1 MPDETVLEDKP
12 TDDTPADDVTS
23 STPADS
29 DVSPDDKTDPNPDP
43 DASSNEEGKATDDP
57 DSPQVQ
63 DWVETAARGDEKRLE
78 RLKRFTDPG
87 ALLDSY
93 LSLEEKLSKR
103 GVMLPGKD
111 ATEDEIKAFNKSI
124 GVPETPDKYK
134 VELKIPE
141 GEELDE
147 EDTSILS
154 SATEALH
161 KQGGILAHPQ
171 VVQAFQQM
179 YVDMR
184 AEADAQTLARAE
196 AFHQEAQATMDK
208 EWGAE
213 KDRNV
218 KFAGGVIDRF
228 GEDGIKGEEGLLRMR
243 MEDGTRLGDYMPFV
257 RMMAKIGREYGD
269 DPLFADISAK
279 SGNALQTMQDRKAE
293 IMSLRANGKFKEY
306 DAAAEELEQIEQAL
320 ARHTKRQP

>member
-1 MPDETVLEDKP
+1 MADETVLEEKP

-63 DWVETAARGDEKRLE
+63 DWVETAARGDEKRLA
-78 RLKRFTDPG
+78 RLKLWTDPG
-87 ALLDSY
+87 AMLDSY
-93 LSLEEKLSKR
+93 LELERKINQR
-103 GVMLPGKD
+103 GIMLPGKD
-111 ATEDEIKAFNKSI
+111 ATEADLAAFNKSI

-134 VELKIPE
+134 VELNIPE

-154 SATEALH
+154 TATEALH

-184 AEADAQTLARAE
+184 AEADAQTLARAD
-196 AFHQEAQATMDK
+196 AFHQETLATMEK
-208 EWGAE
+208 EWGSE
-213 KDRNV
+213 KDRNI
-218 KFAGGVIDRF
+218 KFANGVIDRF
-228 GEDGIKGEEGLLRMR
+228 GEDGIRGEDGLLKLRL
-243 MEDGTRLGDYMPFV
+243 EDGTRLGDYMPLV
-257 RMMAKIGREYGD
+257 RMLTKIGREYGD
-269 DPLFADISAK
+269 DPLFADISSK

-293 IMSLRANGKFKEY
+293 IMRLREDGKFREY
-306 DAAAEELEQIEQAL
+306 DAAADELSQINDAL